1 MWFWIVTLIIS
12 ANEGCVGAACFFLDC
27 ASFLGDDMAD
37 IPKEWMSCG
46 YAKSVA
52 GKLGVLQAGA
62 GDGE

>member
-1 MWFWIVTLIIS
+1 M
-12 ANEGCVGAACFFLDC
+12 GAACFFLDC

-46 YAKSVA
+46 YAKNVA